1 MFFIWKPSNICIY
14 EFVCWGFCILQKKKI
29 HQNLISIHNSFL
41 FREWHKTTILI
52 SDTNDYT
59 SSHTHNPVMM
69 RTKIPIQ
76 ETKPPLT
83 PTKTFCRSAVMWI
96 YERPGAS
103 GLGKQFWKS
112 RPGPCYGNSFT
123 WGMGSGNKG
132 KEKTQRSLW
141 DHDHL
146 LLCKLRGEIKQLLPT
161 SHCHQDRYQEIFR
174 PKFWIY
180 AFVNFQLL
188 SNTDLKCLTSLKME
202 ITYNISSHLDY
213 TAFTYKTNNLNVMSV
228 L

>member
-1 MFFIWKPSNICIY
+1 MSFFFECLLKVLH
-14 EFVCWGFCILQKKKI
+14 FAAQKKNY
-29 HQNLISIHNSFL
+29 QSLISNHNSFL

-52 SDTNDYT
+52 SNANDYT
-59 SSHTHNPVMM
+59 STHTHNPVMT

-76 ETKPPLT
+76 ETKPPPT

-123 WGMGSGNKG
+123 WGMGLGNKG
-132 KEKTQRSLW
+132 KEKTQGSLW

-146 LLCKLRGEIKQLLPT
+146 LLCKPSGEIKQPLPT
-161 SHCHQDRYQEIFR
+161 FTAIRTDIRKYLGLNLEFRHLWISISYQ
-174 PKFWIY
+174 
-180 AFVNFQLL
+180 
-188 SNTDLKCLTSLKME
+188 TLTSLQME
-202 ITYNISSHLDY
+202 ITYNFSSHLDY
-213 TAFTYKTNNLNVMSV
+213 TAFI
-228 L
+228 